1 MPDLRRLLVADEPDA
16 WEAAGFALVDS
27 GPGGPETRIGSIT
40 IRFVGRQPQRP
51 ETGIVGWELTD
62 IDDGSIDGI
71 MSLGTDV
78 SAPTPIEH
86 PNRVTRLDHVVVMT
100 PSLERTTSALRAFG
114 FSPRRTR
121 PIPDSDPP
129 RSQVFFWA
137 GDTIFEVVGPD
148 ESTGAEPARVWGL
161 ALTTDDMDAAATAIG
176 QHLGPA
182 KPAVQP
188 GRHIATVRT
197 KDLDISLTLALLTPH
212 VQSSEPE
219 RA

>member
-16 WEAAGFALVDS
+16 WEAAGFALIDG
-27 GPGGPETRIGSIT
+27 GPGGPETSIGGIA
-40 IRFVGRQPQRP
+40 IRFVGRQPERP

-71 MSLGTDV
+71 MSIGTD
-78 SAPTPIEH
+78 AAAATPLEH
-86 PNRVTRLDHVVVMT
+86 PNRVSRIDHVVVMT
-100 PSLERTTSALRAFG
+100 PALERTTSALRAFG

-137 GDTIFEVVGPD
+137 GETIFEVVGPD
-148 ESTGAEPARVWGL
+148 EPTGSEPARVWGL
-161 ALTTDDMDAAATAIG
+161 ALTTDDLAAAANAIAPNLG
-176 QHLGPA
+176 QD

-188 GRHIATVRT
+188 GRRIATVKT
-197 KDLDISLTLALLTPH
+197 KALDISLTLALMTPH
-212 VQSSEPE
+212 VQPTEAE